1 MAGKQPQQALP
12 KAAAKQIA
20 KEVVKQEK
28 KEPVVR
34 KKRQFYPNPKFN
46 NRFNKKFV
54 KRQLDKNL
62 KKQGFEGPKPRF
74 AVTVSATIGKVG
86 PNKSQGPELQI
97 STFMHPSLIDRKSV
111 V

>member
-74 AVTVSATIGKVG
+74 AVTVLPPLARLGQIKVRD
-86 PNKSQGPELQI
+86 PNSKYLLSCIPA
-97 STFMHPSLIDRKSV
+97 
-111 V
+111 